1 MHPYN
6 MQDEYGADVYRRAAK
21 MESPARLNRAAR
33 RASIKAHRRVRVKAN
48 RAAGIL
54 MRKEKP

>member
-6 MQDEYGADVYRRAAK
+6 IQDEYGADVYRRAAK
-21 MESPARLNRAAR
+21 MDSPARL
-33 RASIKAHRRVRVKAN
+33 N